1 MSIATLHIVLSD
13 KILQQDVLSD
23 IEKDILS
30 VHIHKNEY
38 DCNLNGNPQIW

>member
-13 KILQQDVLSD
+13 NILQQDVLPD

-38 DCNLNGNPQIW
+38 DCYLNGNPQIW